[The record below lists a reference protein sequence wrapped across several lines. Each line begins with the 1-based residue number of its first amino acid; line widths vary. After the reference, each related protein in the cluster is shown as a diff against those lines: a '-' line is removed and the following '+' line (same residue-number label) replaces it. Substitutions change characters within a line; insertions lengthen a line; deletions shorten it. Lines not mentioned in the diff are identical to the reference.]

1 MRAAKPP
8 CAVQSMYTAT
18 HTADQGWARS
28 GMGPYGP
35 LSMDPAAQVL
45 NYGQSIF
52 EGMKAQRTAGGDIV
66 LFRPRDNAARM
77 RAGAARM
84 SMAAPPEDLFLEA
97 VTATARAN
105 AKMVPP
111 AGKGALYLRPLLLGT
126 GPIVGL
132 GPAPSF
138 TFLCFGAA
146 VGSYFK
152 ARRCLCS
159 SVLRSLRTYVNEQVQ
174 GAQTTNATRARAC
187 TCRAAS

>member
-1 MRAAKPP
+1 MFVAEHTSADGWIKHGMR
-8 CAVQSMYTAT
+8 
-18 HTADQGWARS
+18 
-28 GMGPYGP
+28 PYGP

-52 EGMKAQRTAGGDIV
+52 EGMKAQRTLDDEIV

-77 RAGAARM
+77 RAGADRM
-84 SMAAPPEDLFLEA
+84 SMVSPPESLFLEA
-97 VTATARAN
+97 VTSTVRAN
-105 AKMVPP
+105 SNMVPP

-146 VGSYFK
+146 VGRYFK
-152 ARRCLCS
+152 VCLIPWWLPHPCAYHS
-159 SVLRSLRTYVNEQVQ
+159 TYQL
-174 GAQTTNATRARAC
+174 C
-187 TCRAAS
+187 